1 LGECLQDFKTGG
13 YHFGPDAIRGDGGNR
28 ILSHFNSR
36 NKFADVISPNGLAS
50 SSLSSLRAKIFSK
63 RRLSPFMCIL
73 RDANFARRKQKMV
86 QDISAAFRRPANR
99 GNMADTPLEPA
110 VAQRARKRIAWRLL
124 PFLFLLYMIAF
135 LDRMNVSAAA
145 LQMPHDLGFNDK
157 VVGLGAG
164 MFFIGYMVLEIPG
177 ALIAERWSARR
188 WIARIMISWGIITA
202 LMAFIH
208 TAREFYLV
216 RFLVGAAEAGFFPAV
231 IVYVSHWFRNEDRAK
246 AIAVFYAASPL
257 SYVVGSP
264 LAGLLLGISWLGL
277 RGWRWLFILEGIPAV
292 VFGVITIFYL
302 TDWPRDA
309 KWLLPAERDWI
320 NGQLENEKRAKQKI
334 RSYTIWQA
342 FAQRDVILLTL
353 AYFCATTGGY
363 GVAFWLPSI
372 LKRLSGQSD
381 MRITLFA
388 ALPYLAG
395 FLAQQLNGWHS
406 DRTLER
412 RWHAAVSIFLCGV
425 SLLLAVIYGSSLA
438 IAVTLFCLVG
448 ASYYSFHPCFW
459 AVPTAFLSESA
470 AAASIGLINSVGNLG
485 GFFGPMMMGY
495 LVNRTHSFT
504 AGLLY
509 LVGSLCLSGIL
520 MLVVGAGRRSLPRAG
535 QAATS

>member
-1 LGECLQDFKTGG
+1 M
-13 YHFGPDAIRGDGGNR
+13 DA
-28 ILSHFNSR
+28 
-36 NKFADVISPNGLAS
+36 
-50 SSLSSLRAKIFSK
+50 
-63 RRLSPFMCIL
+63 
-73 RDANFARRKQKMV
+73 
-86 QDISAAFRRPANR
+86 
-99 GNMADTPLEPA
+99 TPTDPA
-110 VAQRARKRIAWRLL
+110 VAERARKRIAWRLL
-124 PFLFLLYMIAF
+124 PFLFLLYIIAF
-135 LDRMNVSAAA
+135 LDRMNVGAAA
-145 LQMPHDLGFNDK
+145 LQMPGDLGFNDK

-164 MFFIGYMVLEIPG
+164 MFFIGYLVLEIPG

-231 IVYVSHWFRNEDRAK
+231 IVYVSHWFRYEDRAK

-264 LAGLLLGISWLGL
+264 LAGLLLGITWFGL

-292 VFGVITIFYL
+292 MLGVITVFYL
-302 TDWPRDA
+302 TDWPRGA
-309 KWLLPAERDWI
+309 SWLREDERDWI
-320 NGQLENEKRAKQKI
+320 NGELEKEKQAKKKV

-342 FAQRDVILLTL
+342 FSQRDVILLTL
-353 AYFCATTGGY
+353 SYFCATTGGY

-381 MRITLFA
+381 LRVTLFA

-395 FLAQQLNGWHS
+395 FLVQQLNGWHS

-412 RWHAAVSIFLCGV
+412 RWHAALAIFLCGI

-438 IAVTLFCLVG
+438 TAVAMFCLVG
-448 ASYYSFHPCFW
+448 AGYYSFHPCFW

-470 AAASIGLINSVGNLG
+470 AAASIGLINSLGNLG
-485 GFFGPMMMGY
+485 GFVGPLMMGY
-495 LVNRTHSFT
+495 LVSRTHSFT

-509 LVGSLCLSGIL
+509 LVGSLCLSGVL
-520 MLVVGAGRRSLPRAG
+520 MVAVGVGKRPLPRLSD
-535 QAATS
+535 AATI